1 MNDVINK
8 INIPLDKPET
18 RIRVAIKQG
27 NTNSRR
33 IVITLTSHGSVFNLN
48 DVKMAAVM
56 GVKPDGTKFYNDCIV
71 ANNEIIYDV
80 TSQTISA
87 KGTIECEVVLFGND
101 YKKIISAR
109 FVMECYENLFDVPY
123 EESKNEYNIMERAVT
138 LCEEERVKTEQL
150 SNQVNDKY
158 NELIERISEYYE
170 LEESIKEN
178 TQAIELVRKKTD
190 GNQQSLTELTAS
202 VEQHG
207 KTINEIT
214 KNVTSCQETARQ
226 NTENLGTL
234 KTAYES
240 STKTMSEDIN
250 ELKTSIGDV
259 GQLLDEINGE
269 VI

>member
-109 FVMECYENLFDVPY
+109 FVMECYEKLFDVPY
-123 EESKNEYNIMERAVT
+123 EESKNEYNIMERAAT

-178 TQAIELVRKKTD
+178 TA
-190 GNQQSLTELTAS
+190 
-202 VEQHG
+202 
-207 KTINEIT
+207 
-214 KNVTSCQETARQ
+214 
-226 NTENLGTL
+226 NLGTL
-234 KTAYES
+234 KTAYER
-240 STKTMSEDIN
+240 STKTMSKDIN
-250 ELKTSIGDV
+250 ELKISIGDV

>member
-1 MNDVINK
+1 MLNDVINK

-87 KGTIECEVVLFGND
+87 KGTIECEVVLFGDD

-109 FVMECYENLFDVPY
+109 FVMECYEKLFDVPY

-178 TQAIELVRKKTD
+178 T
-190 GNQQSLTELTAS
+190 
-202 VEQHG
+202 
-207 KTINEIT
+207 
-214 KNVTSCQETARQ
+214 
-226 NTENLGTL
+226 ENLETL
-234 KTAYES
+234 KTVYES
-240 STKTMSEDIN
+240 STKTMSKDIN
-250 ELKTSIGDV
+250 ELKISIGDV

>member
-56 GVKPDGTKFYNDCIV
+56 GVKPDGTKFYNDCIA

-87 KGTIECEVVLFGND
+87 KGTIECEVVLFGDD

-109 FVMECYENLFDVPY
+109 FVMECYEKLFDVPY

-138 LCEEERVKTEQL
+138 LCKEERVKTEQL

-178 TQAIELVRKKTD
+178 T
-190 GNQQSLTELTAS
+190 
-202 VEQHG
+202 
-207 KTINEIT
+207 
-214 KNVTSCQETARQ
+214 
-226 NTENLGTL
+226 ENLETL
-234 KTAYES
+234 KTAYEN
-240 STKTMSEDIN
+240 STKTMSKDIN
-250 ELKTSIGDV
+250 ELKISIGDV

>member
-109 FVMECYENLFDVPY
+109 FVMECYEKLFDVPY

-158 NELIERISEYYE
+158 NELIERISGYYE

-178 TQAIELVRKKTD
+178 T
-190 GNQQSLTELTAS
+190 
-202 VEQHG
+202 
-207 KTINEIT
+207 
-214 KNVTSCQETARQ
+214 KNVKACQETVRQ

-234 KTAYES
+234 KSAYES

>member
-109 FVMECYENLFDVPY
+109 FVMECYEKLFDVPY

-178 TQAIELVRKKTD
+178 T
-190 GNQQSLTELTAS
+190 
-202 VEQHG
+202 
-207 KTINEIT
+207 
-214 KNVTSCQETARQ
+214 KNVKACQETVRQ

-234 KTAYES
+234 KSAYES

>member
-109 FVMECYENLFDVPY
+109 FVMECYEKLFDVPY

-138 LCEEERVKTEQL
+138 LCKEERVKTEQL

-178 TQAIELVRKKTD
+178 T
-190 GNQQSLTELTAS
+190 
-202 VEQHG
+202 
-207 KTINEIT
+207 
-214 KNVTSCQETARQ
+214 
-226 NTENLGTL
+226 ENLGTL

-240 STKTMSEDIN
+240 STKTMSKDIN